1 MRKKRWVFI
10 VAFIISLSLLT
21 ACQTTTV
28 NQEPTLGNET
38 EDVETVDNE
47 QPNENG
53 TSDGTGS
60 ASPNQENDEDSGK
73 EVEKDPNKEPKNDSE
88 NEVSDEGNVQA
99 KRYKVNPNHF
109 MIYPV
114 TTTEDQQETD
124 EKETKEEEKIVLLTF
139 DDTPTAK
146 ATDQILDTLDKY
158 NAKALFFVNGHY
170 AEPNLDTLLDIKNR
184 GHLIGNH
191 TWWHVF
197 LRKEDPE
204 TVRNEIVGLSDFLEE
219 HLGERP
225 KYFRPPFGQNSDV
238 SLEVIK
244 EEGMQTMNWSNGS
257 LDWELKTPEAIAEQV
272 LSNIKNG
279 DNILF
284 HDKQSTADALD
295 HILGELTKQGYQF
308 VLPTEVVLPGEE

>member
-1 MRKKRWVFI
+1 MRKKHWIVIAVFI
-10 VAFIISLSLLT
+10 FSLSLLT

-28 NQEPTLGNET
+28 EQEPASEHE
-38 EDVETVDNE
+38 EDVESVDNDQTNEDDPSDETDQTTSPE
-47 QPNENG
+47 QKSEEDEENG
-53 TSDGTGS
+53 
-60 ASPNQENDEDSGK
+60 E
-73 EVEKDPNKEPKNDSE
+73 EVETDPKNDTENDSE
-88 NEVSDEGNVQA
+88 NQASDEENVQA
-99 KRYKVNPNHF
+99 KRYKVNPNNY
-109 MIYPV
+109 MIYSVAPE
-114 TTTEDQQETD
+114 EDQKVE
-124 EKETKEEEKIVLLTF
+124 EKQTEEEKIVLLTF

-146 ATDQILDTLDKY
+146 ATYQILDTLDKY

-170 AEPNLDTLLDIKNR
+170 AEPNLDTLLEIKNR

-191 TWWHVF
+191 TWWHIYI
-197 LRKEDPE
+197 RKENPE
-204 TVRNEIVGLSDFLEE
+204 TVREEIVRLNEFLED

-238 SLEVIK
+238 SLEIIK

-257 LDWELKTPEAIAEQV
+257 LDWELKTPEAITDQV

-284 HDKQSTADALD
+284 HDKQTTADALD
-295 HILGELTKQGYQF
+295 QILSQLTEQGYQF

>member
-1 MRKKRWVFI
+1 MRKIHWI
-10 VAFIISLSLLT
+10 VIAVIIFSLSLLT

-28 NQEPTLGNET
+28 EQESELGHEK
-38 EDVETVDNE
+38 DVENLDSDQTNE
-47 QPNENG
+47 DDPSDETDQTTSPDQKSDDEANG
-53 TSDGTGS
+53 EED
-60 ASPNQENDEDSGK
+60 PKNDTE
-73 EVEKDPNKEPKNDSE
+73 NDSE
-88 NEVSDEGNVQA
+88 NQESDEGNVQTS
-99 KRYKVNPNHF
+99 RYKVNPNNY
-109 MIYPV
+109 MIHPIV
-114 TTTEDQQETD
+114 PEEDQEVVDKVT
-124 EKETKEEEKIVLLTF
+124 EKEKFVLLTF

-146 ATDQILDTLDKY
+146 ATYQILDTLDKY

-170 AEPNLDTLLDIKNR
+170 AEPNLDTLLEIKNR

-191 TWWHVF
+191 TWWHIYI
-197 LRKEDPE
+197 RKENPE
-204 TVRNEIVGLSDFLEE
+204 TVREEIVRLSDFLEE

-238 SLEVIK
+238 SLEIIK

-257 LDWELKTPEAIAEQV
+257 LDWELKTPEAIVDQV

-284 HDKQSTADALD
+284 HDKQTTADALD
-295 HILGELTKQGYQF
+295 QILSQLTEQGYQF